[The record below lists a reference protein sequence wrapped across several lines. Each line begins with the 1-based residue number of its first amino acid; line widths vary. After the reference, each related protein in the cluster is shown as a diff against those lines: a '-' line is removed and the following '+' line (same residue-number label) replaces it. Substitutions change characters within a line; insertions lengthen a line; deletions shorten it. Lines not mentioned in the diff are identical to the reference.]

1 MPFGPYEDFDDCV
14 AKNQDKADPKAY
26 CAAIE
31 NATQEEKAQMKS
43 PTRAKVGGEIVRYS
57 RAGGVPI
64 RVTTHATLRQEGEGL
79 KTAPNGQPY
88 DHRFIASTERLASD
102 GGVILTSAWV
112 LDAYLKR
119 PRWIAMHDIWGD
131 GKLPE
136 ITLGKTVDIR
146 IEEGLPVDQT
156 GPTGRGLVAY
166 VSYAPTKM
174 GQEVKLLYEVGG
186 LDDVSVRWD
195 WRTEELRNPFEEE
208 ASVYGDDLYWIA
220 TRADLIE
227 LSSVLFGADPGAQM
241 IRADLEMAFERCRS
255 AGTALPHIE
264 KFMTGLLPLQIPVVG
279 LRTETPHCVDCEEE
293 LDDETLVKR
302 KTADGVVELVCPKCG
317 ERGSE
322 ATSGT
327 PDGTPSN
334 HRQEVDAE
342 VEEAMGEVEG
352 DVDATAVGDALD
364 QLDNVMNAFDAWIQ
378 AGSTIRDSLGD
389 AMTNISNLLQAADE
403 ADRGT
408 KITITASAMREA
420 LEETL
425 DRFLVRETQRVV
437 EGEGD
442 GTPTGI
448 RDDTETEGDGT
459 VTDEGKKTETTEG
472 QEGTVEGAEA
482 EGKEAEGKEA
492 EGAGEG
498 AGEGTAGAEGQGEGE
513 GEGDGTSTPE
523 GEGAEGE
530 EEGKE
535 STTDAEGD
543 EEPFMDVE
551 AVLADSKSAT
561 QGD

>member
-1 MPFGPYEDFDDCV
+1 
-14 AKNQDKADPKAY
+14 
-26 CAAIE
+26 
-31 NATQEEKAQMKS
+31 MKT
-43 PTRAKVGGEIVRYS
+43 TRSKVGGEIVRYS

-64 RVTTHATLRQEGEGL
+64 RVTTHATLRQEGDGV

-119 PRWIAMHDIWGD
+119 PRWIAMHDIWGE

-136 ITLGKTVDIR
+136 VTLGKTVDIR

-208 ASVYGDDLYWIA
+208 VSVYGDDLYWIA

-241 IRADLEMAFERCRS
+241 IRADLEMAFERCRN

-279 LRTETPHCVDCEEE
+279 LPERTDAQAPHCVDCGEE

-302 KTADGVVELVCPKCG
+302 KTDDDVVELVCAKCG

-334 HRQEVDAE
+334 RQVEEE
-342 VEEAMGEVEG
+342 VEDAIAETEG

-364 QLDNVMNAFDAWIQ
+364 QLDNVMNAFDAWIA

-389 AMTNISNLLQAADE
+389 AMTNISNLLQAANE
-403 ADRGT
+403 ADRSGRVV
-408 KITITASAMREA
+408 ITASAMREA

-425 DRFLVRETQRVV
+425 DRFISKEAKRQFD
-437 EGEGD
+437 GEG
-442 GTPTGI
+442 TEEEPTGILNSGTI
-448 RDDTETEGDGT
+448 RDDTETDEGEGT
-459 VTDEGKKTETTEG
+459 VSDDEKKKTTDDAANGEGGEGEGEGTEG
-472 QEGTVEGAEA
+472 Q
-482 EGKEAEGKEA
+482 
-492 EGAGEG
+492 GE
-498 AGEGTAGAEGQGEGE
+498 GAEGQGEGAEGQGEGEGNGE

-530 EEGKE
+530 EGKGT
-535 STTDAEGD
+535 TTDTEGD

-551 AVLADSKSAT
+551 AVLADSQSASQ
-561 QGD
+561 QGE